1 MLRRCL
7 ILALTALALT
17 ACGGERLSKSEYEQ
31 RVRETYAGVQQ
42 AFLAT
47 NVSSAAL
54 LAERVG
60 KAQDSLREAADRLE
74 DTNPPQEV
82 EKQNDE
88 IVAGLRAYAD
98 DLEELKEAAER
109 GDRKAIARFNNGV
122 RNNPAIARI
131 AEAAEEMKEKQY
143 DLGPIAEE

>member
-7 ILALTALALT
+7 ILALTALVLS
-17 ACGGERLSKSEYEQ
+17 ACGGERLSKGEYEQ

-47 NVSSAAL
+47 NVSSTAL
-54 LAERVG
+54 LAQRIG
-60 KAQDSLREAADRLE
+60 KAQEELRAAADRLD
-74 DTNPPQEV
+74 DTSPPQEV
-82 EKQNDE
+82 EKENGE

-98 DLEELKEAAER
+98 DLEVLKEAAQR

-122 RNNPAIARI
+122 RSNPAIARI
-131 AEAAEEMKEKQY
+131 AEAAEEMKEKRY